1 MLGEAV
7 TIGTGLL
14 GLWWSWTG
22 TPITEKAINNSNNNA
37 KPSPMPAVLHS
48 TDAAATAATVAVH
61 KVYLMLHIS
70 ALCCSYMYVI
80 NVTHAAAESTAAVD
94 TNAASATRT
103 ERASIIAKTA
113 VVLQS
118 AIFAAQTAQLTAT
131 TSDNTTATTTETSAT
146 LVTLFSMA
154 GTAATGATNN
164 GSKDVSSSETA
175 ASKRSSSGCEQ

>member
-61 KVYLMLHIS
+61 K
-70 ALCCSYMYVI
+70 
-80 NVTHAAAESTAAVD
+80 VD